1 MIYTYVCVPHFLPS
15 LQWNV
20 QVAAG
25 KAGMDA
31 YLRHEFFGSRIS
43 FCWITPQ
50 MTGRCWVQILLRVIC
65 YTSGPDPLLPS
76 DTKMIQW
83 KSLAW
88 SHRDWVP
95 FYLRLASEIFQVLRV
110 IFLRSKRKKHPWTI
124 INLIAASRCC
134 LGLTPLGKHRWHDIA
149 WAWWWQFVWMP
160 WIRPFGLRNPFGATG
175 GRRVSTSDFV
185 AENRVFGDKHAINFT
200 NSRYLFSVS
209 QIYAT
214 K

>member
-1 MIYTYVCVPHFLPS
+1 MGNDITCRTQIYKQLHIHYFIPHVIFMIYTYVCVPHFLPS

-110 IFLRSKRKKHPWTI
+110 IFLRSKRKNIHEP
-124 INLIAASRCC
+124 S
-134 LGLTPLGKHRWHDIA
+134 
-149 WAWWWQFVWMP
+149 
-160 WIRPFGLRNPFGATG
+160 
-175 GRRVSTSDFV
+175 
-185 AENRVFGDKHAINFT
+185 
-200 NSRYLFSVS
+200 
-209 QIYAT
+209 
-214 K
+214 